1 MRHYLIIVEGA
12 HDIALIEKILRL
24 NGVREKINSKD
35 KLPDIWKKIIPGEYP
50 FDGDKLDRITPI
62 PSFLKNEELSVAI
75 KNAGSDSEILKVLY
89 QTIKLMDIKDA
100 LQLRGIFLLCD
111 ADAKTAEEKRE
122 GLLSEEIESQE
133 CQIEKDF
140 TQVILYKRHKVPLFT
155 FIFPDNDRKGNL
167 ENLLL
172 DTASIVYPDLLELA
186 EDYVQK
192 AAELP
197 TCNLKRDQDKNKAKV
212 GCITN
217 AMKPGKA
224 NQVSIADNDW
234 VSEVTLEK
242 CEALGKLSVKL
253 TEMIQKY
260 T

>member
-12 HDIALIEKILRL
+12 HDIALIEKILRV
-24 NGVREKINSKD
+24 NGVKEKISSKD

-75 KNAGSDSEILKVLY
+75 KNAGSDSEILRVLY

-100 LQLRGIFLLCD
+100 LQLSGIFLLCD

-122 GLLSEEIESQE
+122 GMLNENIESQE
-133 CQIEKDF
+133 CQLEKDSM
-140 TQVILYKRHKVPLFT
+140 QVIVYGKHKVPLFS
-155 FIFPDNDRKGNL
+155 FIFPDNEKKGNL

-172 DTASIVYPDLLELA
+172 DAASVVYPELWELA
-186 EDYVQK
+186 ECYVQK

-197 TCNLKRDQDKNKAKV
+197 MCNLKREQDRNKAKV

-224 NQVSIADNDW
+224 NQVSIADNDC
-234 VSEVTLEK
+234 VSKVTLEK
-242 CEALGKLSVKL
+242 CEALRKLSAKL
-253 TEMIQKY
+253 TEMIQR
-260 T
+260 